1 MSEKTNF
8 PLCLHNEEFV
18 RHLERNLLRQVN
30 ELVLTQSLISYSPCL
45 ISVTVVFSLSFSYIP
60 CTFNESKKSIQTLAI
75 TWMSWLQEPFDFCC
89 IHMQAQEAFKFNMI
103 TTYSLLC
110 IKIFLLHFKLLK
122 EFPSCVFQL
131 SILFWQITKRHKVK
145 KTCLCYMRNSQS
157 HSQSWLLHKKDK

>member
-8 PLCLHNEEFV
+8 PRCLHNEEFV
-18 RHLERNLLRQVN
+18 QHLERNLLCQVY

-60 CTFNESKKSIQTLAI
+60 LYLQQVQEINKN
-75 TWMSWLQEPFDFCC
+75 WLQEPFDFCC
-89 IHMQAQEAFKFNMI
+89 IHMQAQETFKFNMI

-122 EFPSCVFQL
+122 EFPLLVFQL
-131 SILFWQITKRHKVK
+131 SILFRQLTKRHKVK